1 MEAKKSIKAD
11 LEKKKGLFLEIGLVV
26 ALVASLVAFNIKS
39 YDQEAVEVSQR
50 TAIDEIEDVVIQT
63 AEELPPPPPPETPEI
78 TTEITIV
85 EDDVEIENELG
96 IIDMGDNANQAQEVF
111 VPVAIEDDQVEVE
124 EEIVIFVEEQP
135 QFPGGE
141 EALYTYLHDNI
152 KYPQLARD
160 NNITGKVFVQ
170 FVVEKDGSISNA
182 KVMRDIGGGC
192 GNEALRVVK
201 SMPKWKPGKQQGRA
215 VRAQF
220 NLPVAFNLR

>member
-96 IIDMGDNANQAQEVF
+96 IIDMGDNANQAQEAF
-111 VPVAIEDDQVEVE
+111 VPVAIEEDQVEE
-124 EEIVIFVEEQP
+124 EEDIVIFVEEQP

-141 EALYTYLHDNI
+141 EALYTYLRDNI

>member
-1 MEAKKSIKAD
+1 M
-11 LEKKKGLFLEIGLVV
+11 V

-96 IIDMGDNANQAQEVF
+96 IIDMGDNANQAQEAF
-111 VPVAIEDDQVEVE
+111 VPVAIEEDQVEE
-124 EEIVIFVEEQP
+124 EEDIVIFVEEQP

-141 EALYTYLHDNI
+141 EALYTYLRDNI